1 MLSPAGLAKPA
12 GLRPG
17 FVHTQIFRQEK
28 IFWTPTYAKALLG
41 CKGIKWSSGFVATVC
56 LFDPVLLR

>member
-1 MLSPAGLAKPA
+1 MLSLAGLVKPA
-12 GLRPG
+12 GLHLG

-41 CKGIKWSSGFVATVC
+41 CKNTSWSSDFVATVC

>member
-1 MLSPAGLAKPA
+1 MLSPASLAKPA
-12 GLRPG
+12 ELHPG

-41 CKGIKWSSGFVATVC
+41 CKNTSWRNGFFATVC